1 MEEHPSEKLTISLL
15 GRSGCGK
22 GMQAKFAVDRLK
34 SRGVI
39 HISTGALL
47 RALMKQKTPAGRITR
62 RIMAHGGLHPS
73 WVATYTWF
81 KILFEER
88 GAARHLIFDGA
99 PRRLWEA
106 KLLDDVMRWHGRPL
120 PLCVYIDVRRREA
133 MRRLLARGRADD
145 TAAAIKN
152 RLDYFQ
158 KDVVP
163 VLQYYKRQKRLLRV
177 NGEQSP
183 EKVWR
188 DIDAVLSERLGSKWP
203 QT

>member
-1 MEEHPSEKLTISLL
+1 MEEQLSEKLTVSLL

-22 GMQAKFAVDRLK
+22 GTQAKFVMERLK
-34 SRGVI
+34 SQGAV

-47 RALMKQKTPAGRITR
+47 RTLMQSPTPAGRITR
-62 RIMAHGGLHPS
+62 RIMQQGGLHPS
-73 WVATYTWF
+73 WVAAYTWF

-88 GAARHLIFDGA
+88 GAQRHLIFDGA

-177 NGEQSP
+177 DGEQSP
-183 EKVWR
+183 EKVWHE
-188 DIDAVLSERLGSKWP
+188 IDAVLSKRLGNKWP
-203 QT
+203 RR

>member
-1 MEEHPSEKLTISLL
+1 MEESPNEKLTISLL

-22 GMQAKFAVDRLK
+22 GTQAKFAVERLR
-34 SRGVI
+34 SRGVV

-47 RALMKQKTPAGRITR
+47 RSLMEQHTAAGRITR
-62 RIMAHGGLHPS
+62 RIMEHGGLHPS
-73 WVATYTWF
+73 WVAAYTWF
-81 KILFEER
+81 KILFEEQ
-88 GAARHLIFDGA
+88 GAERHLIFDGA

-133 MRRLLARGRADD
+133 LRRLLARGRADD
-145 TAAAIKN
+145 TAEAIKN

-163 VLQYYKRQKRLLRV
+163 VLQYYKRQGRLLRV
-177 NGEQSP
+177 NGEQPP
-183 EKVWR
+183 ETVWR
-188 DIDAVLSERLGSKWP
+188 DIDRAIARRLGGKWP
-203 QT
+203 RK